1 MWSIFPQT
9 SRLLKASYKS
19 SPFFYFNTVKNI
31 CFYNQIDLRLS
42 AATKHSKQMSNLK
55 VTSILSYPVVTE
67 IQGVCNLKPRFLS
80 PKENAFREHIC
91 YYKYVFAITDFSE

>member
-1 MWSIFPQT
+1 MVHLPSDK
-9 SRLLKASYKS
+9 SAAKKNNKS

-55 VTSILSYPVVTE
+55 GTSMLYYPVVME
-67 IQGVCNLKPRFLS
+67 IWGTCNLKPKFLS
-80 PKENAFREHIC
+80 PKQNAFR
-91 YYKYVFAITDFSE
+91 